1 MGLFSSTKIISV
13 ASTVYNLAGD
23 EDARPNFL
31 KGNVFSNII
40 LDSDSFTDGFFQNY
54 MNGPGLDQQKFFNY
68 SKRNNVS
75 TLPSLRITDDV
86 IANESAIA
94 SEINVDAGLTVE
106 IKETGINTNDITPFV
121 SKWIL
126 ENHPSRYLEDW
137 LADYNSTTEVF
148 SVEFPNND
156 FYSWLNMAEFNP
168 EKTYLTALYATKDG
182 NNANVGD
189 DQFFIYELN
198 SGNATLDALVVSA
211 LSSDFEEFFPSIPVR
226 IDNKS
231 IRHSSYT
238 TLYQEMTKVYKKAFN
253 NNSFD
258 DFIDSVED
266 NPDLDDIDYAYVVF
280 GVSLNVDEPVCRNY
294 IYRFIEKAAIY
305 NAVNK
310 SSTAQNVLDDIEA
323 YEIASQ
329 AIKDW
334 DATDW
339 SDTPLESIPVRPS
352 TPSLIIPGNNTFQI
366 KNSNLDFDM
375 RLNWEKC
382 TIDQLTGNVGLG
394 INEYK
399 VVNGPTETYSVTET
413 IYAGDEDRI
422 QTTVFTDLNVYIYW
436 QETDSIYRRITL
448 KNFVH
453 QNYIYK
459 GKAVVITAKDALADS
474 ENSGFIIP
482 LHYPTFKELGI
493 VSYTQI
499 STADVFLI
507 LNSYEVTKQK
517 WYESSFFRILIVI
530 AVIVTAVVF
539 SPGLFAGGTGL
550 LGSNLS
556 VGLALGFT
564 GISALIAG
572 VVSNYIASLFI
583 SQLFTIVASD
593 LFGDEFGTLF
603 ATITMIA
610 LSVGITQGS
619 LFSTENLLKITQ
631 SSGNVLNSVV
641 QKDINKLG
649 HEFEVEQT
657 QYEEQMDKIQELL
670 KDLDSNSLNF
680 NPIMLT
686 ESNFNVQNSTYVK
699 ESLDEYIQ
707 RTTMNGSEVVDL
719 TFSMVY
725 DFVQIYQT
733 LPRN

>member
-1 MGLFSSTKIISV
+1 MGLFSSNKIISV

-31 KGNVFSNII
+31 KGNLFSNMIKN
-40 LDSDSFTDGFFQNY
+40 SDSFTDGFIKNY
-54 MNGPGLDQQKFFNY
+54 LNGPGIDQQKFFNY

-75 TLPSLRITDDV
+75 TLPSLRITNDV
-86 IANESAIA
+86 IANESVIE
-94 SEINVDAGLTVE
+94 SEIDVGIGLTAEV
-106 IKETGINTNDITPFV
+106 KETDISTNDITPFV

-156 FYSWLNMAEFNP
+156 FYSWLNMGEFNP
-168 EKTYLTALYATKDG
+168 EKTYLTALYATKDV
-182 NNANVGD
+182 NNENVGD

-198 SGNATLDALVVSA
+198 SGNVTLDALVVSA

-258 DFIDSVED
+258 AFIDSVED

-310 SSTAQNVLDDIEA
+310 SSTAQSVLDDIEA
-323 YEIASQ
+323 YKIASQ

-334 DATDW
+334 DSTDW
-339 SDTPLESIPVRPS
+339 SDTPSESIPARPS

-375 RLNWEKC
+375 RLNWEQC

-394 INEYK
+394 VNEYK
-399 VVNGPTETYSVTET
+399 VVNGPTETYTVEET

-493 VSYTQI
+493 VSYTQM
-499 STADVFLI
+499 STANVFLVF
-507 LNSYEVTKQK
+507 NSYEVTKQK
-517 WYESSFFRILIVI
+517 WYQSSFFTIVIVI
-530 AVIVTAVVF
+530 AVIVASVLIN
-539 SPGLFAGGTGL
+539 PGLFAGGGGL
-550 LGSNLS
+550 LGSNLA
-556 VGLALGFT
+556 VGLSLGLT

-572 VVSNYIASLFI
+572 VISNYIAALFV
-583 SQLFTIVASD
+583 SQFLTIVASEI
-593 LFGDEFGTLF
+593 FGDEFGALV
-603 ATITMIA
+603 ATVVLIA
-610 LSVGITQGS
+610 YSVGITQGS
-619 LFSTENLLKITQ
+619 LFSAENLLKITQ
-631 SSGNVLNSVV
+631 ASGSALNSIT
-641 QKDINKLG
+641 QKDINEIG
-649 HEFEVEQT
+649 QEFEIEQT
-657 QYEEQMDKIQELL
+657 QYEKQIDKIQELL
-670 KDLDSNSLNF
+670 KEFNGNDLNF
-680 NPIMLT
+680 NPISLIEDNPT
-686 ESNFNVQNSTYVK
+686 FQSSTFVK
-699 ESLDEYIQ
+699 ETLDEYIQ
-707 RTTMNGSEVVDL
+707 RTTMKGSEVVDL